1 MTRRP
6 DWHPSYGTPM
16 PDSYR
21 QRVDDL
27 RDRLG
32 IEPYVPNLKARAV
45 FGVLFMCGSL
55 AAIDVWPVGFS
66 LVGCAVWV
74 MWPILARPRE
84 DW

>member
-1 MTRRP
+1 MTCRP
-6 DWHPSYGTPM
+6 DWHPSYGTPI
-16 PDSYR
+16 PNSYR

-45 FGVLFMCGSL
+45 FGVVFLCGAM
-55 AAIDVWPVGFS
+55 AAIDYWPVNFS
-66 LVGCAVWV
+66 LFGVAVWV